1 VYDPLQNDRQTDL
14 HPRPGTGFERGTI
27 AMIEITAPRK
37 NAIVVE
43 TPVLF
48 AAGFAG
54 YDGSP
59 YRKLLAL
66 DKFGALVTTPVS
78 LTPRSP
84 ANGPRV
90 VPLPA
95 GILMHTGLANAGI
108 ERTIN
113 KYEANWKRSVLPII
127 VHLIASSPESVE
139 QCALMLDKTQH
150 VSGIELGLY
159 DQITMRELRDMLK
172 AAQNSTDLPILVRL
186 PLYDALTLGEVAQA
200 SGADALVVSSPPRG
214 TERDPKAGRLVGGRL
229 YGPWLKAQTLRA
241 IGRVAQYADVPI
253 IGCGGIHNPD
263 DARDFI
269 SAGATAVQLDTI
281 VWINPKMA
289 EVIARNLGG
298 AELTRTAGALAD
310 EWEPGIGDTQRMR
323 QRGQPVN
330 LPELPPID
338 EEVTQDSSNPGEEWY
353 E

>member
-1 VYDPLQNDRQTDL
+1 
-14 HPRPGTGFERGTI
+14 
-27 AMIEITAPRK
+27 MIEITAPRK

-54 YDGSP
+54 FDGSP

-78 LTPRSP
+78 ASPRNP

-90 VPLPA
+90 VPIPG
-95 GILMHTGLANAGI
+95 GILMHTGLANAGVQ
-108 ERTIN
+108 RTIN
-113 KYEANWKRSVLPII
+113 KYEASWRRSVLPII
-127 VHLIASSPESVE
+127 VHVIATSPEAVE
-139 QCALMLDKTQH
+139 QCALMIDQSSE
-150 VSGIELGLY
+150 VAGIELGLN
-159 DQITMRELRDMLK
+159 DQITYRELRDILK
-172 AAQNSTDLPILVRL
+172 AAQNSTDLPILARL
-186 PLYDALTLGEVAQA
+186 PLYEALPLGEVAQ
-200 SGADALVVSSPPRG
+200 STGVDALVVASPPRG

-229 YGPWLKAQTLRA
+229 YGPWLKAQALRA
-241 IGRVAQYADVPI
+241 IGRVAQYADVPV

-281 VWINPKMA
+281 VWTNPKMA
-289 EVIARNLGG
+289 EIIARNLGG

-310 EWEPGIGDTQRMR
+310 EWEPGIGETQRMM
-323 QRGQPVN
+323 QRGQPPN

-338 EEVTQDSSNPGEEWY
+338 EEVTQDAGPQDADWID
-353 E
+353 

>member
-1 VYDPLQNDRQTDL
+1 
-14 HPRPGTGFERGTI
+14 
-27 AMIEITAPRK
+27 MIEITAPRK

-54 YDGSP
+54 YDGLP

-78 LTPRSP
+78 VAPRAP

-113 KYEANWKRSVLPII
+113 KYEQNWKRSVLPII
-127 VHLIASSPESVE
+127 VHVIAQSPEAVE
-139 QCALMLDKTQH
+139 QCALLLDQSTH
-150 VSGIELGLY
+150 VAGIELGLH
-159 DQITMRELRDMLK
+159 DQVTIRELRDILK
-172 AAQNSTDLPILVRL
+172 AAQNSTDLPVLVRL
-186 PLYDALTLGEVAQA
+186 QLYYALSLGEVAQA
-200 SGADALVVSSPPRG
+200 IGADALVVSSPPRG
-214 TERDPKAGRLVGGRL
+214 TQRDPKAGRLVGGRL
-229 YGPWLKAQTLRA
+229 YGPWLKALTLRA
-241 IGRVAQYADVPI
+241 IGRAAQYADVPV
-253 IGCGGIHNPD
+253 IGCGGIHTPD

-269 SAGATAVQLDTI
+269 AAGATAVQLDTI

-289 EVIARNLGG
+289 EIIARNLGG

-310 EWEPGIGDTQRMR
+310 EWEPGMGETQRMK
-323 QRGQPVN
+323 QRGQPTD
-330 LPELPPID
+330 LPELPPLD
-338 EEVTQDSSNPGEEWY
+338 EEITQNASDMGEWLD
-353 E
+353 